1 MNQEQVQVK
10 TPEYVS
16 LQFQSAGLGSRA
28 SAFIIDQVIIM
39 IANFTILIGAIYL
52 MDFMGLFMGTSWVPI
67 AIVTILAFLIN
78 WGYFFFLEYFTGG
91 RTIGKKMLGIRVMQ
105 ENGHS
110 ITLLSS
116 FIRNL
121 LRIVDQLPAGYLLGI
136 LMIFFHS
143 KHKRLGDLAAG
154 TLVVHERRVRK
165 RKKKTAIEKEIERR
179 GITRDDWKL
188 EEWTIKS
195 FKEKDWNLLKTYVER
210 YLQVPLEEREQLTK
224 KVSSI
229 LIEKVGID
237 TSGKTTLERERMLF
251 TLYLHLKDEWEF
263 E

>member
-28 SAFIIDQVIIM
+28 SAFIIDQAIIM
-39 IANFTILIGAIYL
+39 IANITILIGAIYL

-91 RTIGKKMLGIRVMQ
+91 RTLGKKMLGIRVMQ

-179 GITRDDWKL
+179 GITR
-188 EEWTIKS
+188 
-195 FKEKDWNLLKTYVER
+195 
-210 YLQVPLEEREQLTK
+210 
-224 KVSSI
+224 
-229 LIEKVGID
+229 
-237 TSGKTTLERERMLF
+237 
-251 TLYLHLKDEWEF
+251 
-263 E
+263 